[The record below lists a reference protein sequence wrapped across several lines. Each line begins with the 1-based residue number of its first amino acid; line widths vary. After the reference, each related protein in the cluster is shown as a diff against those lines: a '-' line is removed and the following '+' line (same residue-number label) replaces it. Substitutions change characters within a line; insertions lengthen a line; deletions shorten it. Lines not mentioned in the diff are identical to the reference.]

1 MITNGRDAVAAIKLL
16 LERDLK
22 QEELRVRAD
31 MAEKVQS
38 ELDAIGLGDR
48 AVDVFQLYRDADME
62 AMRRRVEF
70 RKIDTGA
77 AHERSSGIEAVFAGK
92 MRRWGALDSETI
104 LSFQKAHEADY
115 TKFRNKLFQAR
126 IRTTHVK
133 AVLRPF
139 NPRYMDSWAEA
150 RINGLD
156 FEKEQRNVEA
166 LLAQPIENEIH
177 LTSWAEEVYRLF
189 QRVAVLKNVIE
200 QQYEMRPDKN
210 KPLGAIGA
218 RSERTYSQQW
228 SRWFNENSSRLMS
241 ENFEP
246 QASSGDY
253 QRNSYEYS
261 PQGARAPLSYSSSY
275 QAQDAPVV
283 ATEPSDA
290 VIVRA
295 QAVDDASLAAE
306 SSFSSRARA
315 IEEVEKW
322 FAYLGAVWGDSRRIV
337 GLEIEFQSGATTY
350 KNKLP
355 QSSLDGA
362 ASYVKVAISAFGS

>member
-1 MITNGRDAVAAIKLL
+1 
-16 LERDLK
+16 
-22 QEELRVRAD
+22 
-31 MAEKVQS
+31 
-38 ELDAIGLGDR
+38 
-48 AVDVFQLYRDADME
+48 
-62 AMRRRVEF
+62 
-70 RKIDTGA
+70 
-77 AHERSSGIEAVFAGK
+77 
-92 MRRWGALDSETI
+92 
-104 LSFQKAHEADY
+104 
-115 TKFRNKLFQAR
+115 
-126 IRTTHVK
+126 
-133 AVLRPF
+133 
-139 NPRYMDSWAEA
+139 MDSWAEA